1 MHNPLRPHKR
11 KNKTRFSFANT
22 RSKLSYRGLSTKHLI
37 KTHIY
42 QKTYPLQVTLKLS
55 YDKQNLTLVFISYE
69 MTTSAR
75 SSICTHKKHKLLNG
89 PLSINLTEMKYKI
102 EKGKQNTYTLT
113 TSVEKHYNH

>member
-1 MHNPLRPHKR
+1 
-11 KNKTRFSFANT
+11 
-22 RSKLSYRGLSTKHLI
+22 
-37 KTHIY
+37 
-42 QKTYPLQVTLKLS
+42 
-55 YDKQNLTLVFISYE
+55 

-89 PLSINLTEMKYKI
+89 PLIINLTEMKYKI